1 MTSDPE
7 LRTARLR
14 RAAIAIAVVL
24 ALVAVPVVV
33 WRLSGDDPVVDP
45 ATPASLST
53 AATGGPDKTAT
64 RSAQGTA
71 VVQALVSAIG
81 TEGADIDRLAAPGD
95 NRARDQLR
103 GIAEASRALGI
114 QGWNGRFVTDDPS
127 LRTHDARTWVGHAEF
142 SAEVP
147 GRGPLRFETALR
159 IVETADGPRFAGS
172 GATAVEGEKVGAA
185 PAWWNEPLRV
195 RREGRVTV
203 LAPAAAAAKNLVAQ
217 SKRAL
222 RQVDAVLPGW
232 KGRLVVELPV
242 NQATTENALDAAPG
256 SYAGIAAVTTRPV
269 GVQAES
275 EAAYVLLNPPV
286 WGGLGPRAAQVV
298 LTHEAVHV
306 ARGATR
312 TPAPLWVVE
321 GVADY
326 VALRDGGVPARRS
339 AARFLDKVRDQ
350 GLPRRLPTEEDFDAR
365 RQGLGATY
373 ESAWLACRLIAQT
386 YGERRLLRFADA
398 LDDGMS
404 LERAFR
410 SELRTTKRAFVQDWR
425 AHLARLAGIER
436 GRVS

>member
-1 MTSDPE
+1 
-7 LRTARLR
+7 
-14 RAAIAIAVVL
+14 
-24 ALVAVPVVV
+24 
-33 WRLSGDDPVVDP
+33 
-45 ATPASLST
+45 
-53 AATGGPDKTAT
+53 
-64 RSAQGTA
+64 
-71 VVQALVSAIG
+71 
-81 TEGADIDRLAAPGD
+81 
-95 NRARDQLR
+95 
-103 GIAEASRALGI
+103 
-114 QGWNGRFVTDDPS
+114 
-127 LRTHDARTWVGHAEF
+127 
-142 SAEVP
+142 
-147 GRGPLRFETALR
+147 
-159 IVETADGPRFAGS
+159 
-172 GATAVEGEKVGAA
+172 
-185 PAWWNEPLRV
+185 
-195 RREGRVTV
+195 
-203 LAPAAAAAKNLVAQ
+203 
-217 SKRAL
+217 
-222 RQVDAVLPGW
+222 
-232 KGRLVVELPV
+232 
-242 NQATTENALDAAPG
+242 
-256 SYAGIAAVTTRPV
+256 GIAAVTTRPV